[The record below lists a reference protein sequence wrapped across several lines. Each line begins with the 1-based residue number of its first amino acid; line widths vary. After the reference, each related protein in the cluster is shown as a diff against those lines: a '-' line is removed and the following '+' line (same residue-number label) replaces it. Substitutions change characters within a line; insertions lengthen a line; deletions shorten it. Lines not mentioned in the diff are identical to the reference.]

1 MINETYTRLSVLKQR
16 HVGYLDAL
24 PSFMDTLG
32 LQGAQT
38 DDMLPLLYP
47 YYSFYSDLKD
57 FSIIDSSLQRSENLV
72 TKLSN
77 HVNVESDNLGSDKS
91 ANFLKDAKGGIL
103 SEIESLKSLYGNIEK
118 DIKSLEGNVKK
129 LILQWLKLVI

>member
-1 MINETYTRLSVLKQR
+1 M
-16 HVGYLDAL
+16 
-24 PSFMDTLG
+24 
-32 LQGAQT
+32 
-38 DDMLPLLYP
+38 
-47 YYSFYSDLKD
+47 
-57 FSIIDSSLQRSENLV
+57 QRSENLV

-91 ANFLKDAKGGIL
+91 ANFLKDAKEGIL

-129 LILQWLKLVI
+129 LILQWLKTGDLSSDPKTFLLDYKKSSEIRISKIKLIFDF